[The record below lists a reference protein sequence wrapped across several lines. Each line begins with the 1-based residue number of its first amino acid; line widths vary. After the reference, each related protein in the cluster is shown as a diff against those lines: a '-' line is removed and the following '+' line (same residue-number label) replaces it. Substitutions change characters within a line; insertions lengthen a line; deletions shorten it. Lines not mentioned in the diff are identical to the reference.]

1 MKTFRSLPLL
11 LSLLCALTIAPPA
24 ASAALANRDQIEAFL
39 SVTGFDVALDSIRL
53 SASAAPVMLGL
64 DPGDF
69 GAEWTRLSDG
79 VFDTSVMH
87 DMAIDIL
94 ENTLDADLLAHAAG
108 FYSSDLGRRLVV
120 AENAAQRMSD
130 DSAKQS
136 EGMALVAEM
145 VRTGAPRL
153 ELLKRM
159 NRAIDA
165 TETSTRALQEV
176 QYRFLLAAAAAGVID
191 LKTDADGLRAML
203 KSQEGA
209 MRRSIRQS
217 ALAGSAYTYRDFS
230 DADVESY
237 AVALEDPDMQKVY
250 ELMNA
255 VQYEIMANR
264 FEVLAAKLA
273 GMKPG
278 QDI

>member
-1 MKTFRSLPLL
+1 MKMFRSPPLL
-11 LSLLCALTIAPPA
+11 LSLLCALTIAPLA
-24 ASAALANRDQIEAFL
+24 ASAAASRDQLEAFL

-69 GAEWTRLSDG
+69 GSEWTRLSDG

-94 ENTLDADLLAHAAG
+94 ENTLDADLLAHAAA

-120 AENAAQRMSD
+120 AENAAQAMSD

-153 ELLKRM
+153 ALLKRM

-165 TETSTRALQEV
+165 TDTSTRALQEI

-191 LKTDADGLRAML
+191 LRTDADGLRAML

-209 MRRSIRQS
+209 MRRSIQKS

-230 DADVESY
+230 DADVERY
-237 AVALEDPDMQKVY
+237 AIALENPKMQKVY
-250 ELMNA
+250 ALMNA

-264 FEVLAAKLA
+264 FELLAAKLA